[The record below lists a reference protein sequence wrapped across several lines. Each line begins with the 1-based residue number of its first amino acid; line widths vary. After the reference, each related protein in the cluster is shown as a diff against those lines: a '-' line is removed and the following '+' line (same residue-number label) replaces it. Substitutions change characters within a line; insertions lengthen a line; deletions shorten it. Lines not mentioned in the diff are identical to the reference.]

1 MALIVGGQTVT
12 TDETGTNKL
21 DAGQL
26 FGNLPAINGG
36 SLTGITSA
44 PTNVEHGLAAAG
56 GGQNATV
63 TAPNPGVA
71 FIWFPQVGGNATDQG
86 GSNTSTIGSAKDGAT
101 ATATNWTG
109 GENSTSFRARWV
121 KIHY

>member
-21 DAGQL
+21 DASQL
-26 FGNLPAINGG
+26 FGNLPAIDGG

-56 GGQNATV
+56 AGSSASV

-71 FIWFPQVGGNATDQG
+71 FIWFPQVGGNASDQG
-86 GSNTSTIGSAKDGAT
+86 GANASTIGSAKDGGT
-101 ATATNWTG
+101 ATASNWTSGDG
-109 GENSTSFRARWV
+109 GTSYRARWV
-121 KIHY
+121 KISY